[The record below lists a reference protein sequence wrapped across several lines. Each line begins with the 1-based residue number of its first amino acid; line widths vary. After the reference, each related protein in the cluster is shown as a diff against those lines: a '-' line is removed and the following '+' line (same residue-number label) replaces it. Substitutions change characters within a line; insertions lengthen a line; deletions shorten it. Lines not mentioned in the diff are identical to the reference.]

1 MAEQN
6 ANAVAITGGT
16 AIFTSVTTPSV
27 TATTTDLTL
36 NAISTGA
43 IKFSTAGGLQAQVAN
58 TASAVN
64 YLQLTGNA
72 TGGATTM
79 SAQGSDGNIFMQ
91 FNSKGTS
98 GFSFYSGSGTT
109 RQLRIDGT
117 SSGANFLGIAGSAT
131 GQVPILSIASQS
143 SDTNVSMAFQPKG
156 TGAIDLAAG
165 SSGVNISNGGTV
177 TAITRTAA
185 GTSYTSAPTW
195 SASAPTTAGGVTA
208 TGTTY
213 LAMQTIPT
221 ITSGGT
227 GYTVG
232 DTLTFVGGSGI
243 TTATT
248 LTVSTVSSGVITAVT
263 IAANGA
269 YATPPTSPISVT
281 GGTGTGAT
289 FTTTAWGV
297 ASTIVIGNAGSGYI
311 EQPTVTFSGGGC
323 SGATAYATV
332 GSGTTITTLAS
343 PLTLQTPALNANNTT
358 FQVRDDAT
366 IGASQTTFYMIG
378 ASSGLGRGALRSN
391 KAFYIASGSANSI
404 VFLTNSSLVNEGST
418 QMAVSHTA
426 SAVNYVQVT
435 GAVTGTATIPRA
447 PILSAQGSDTNI
459 SLALLPKGIGIVYT
473 NQNAPVAYD
482 ATNTLLIADILSQVI
497 TTTSATAV
505 SLTLPTGTLT
515 DAGILGGTG
524 AVGTAFE
531 WSIINLGSALGA
543 ITLVAGTAHTI
554 VGSTAIA
561 VGASAR
567 LKTRKTATNTYI
579 TYRLA

>member
-1 MAEQN
+1 MTVVVNHSTPADGTFSAAGAIAWDANHTLTGVGTMAEQN

-435 GAVTGTATIPRA
+435 GAATGNSPTIT
-447 PILSAQGSDTNI
+447 AQGSDGNIPLAINAKGTSAIRLGSNNTDYLAVNTNTAGLPILQAIGGSADI
-459 SLALLPKGIGIVYT
+459 SIQLLPKG
-473 NQNAPVAYD
+473 A
-482 ATNTLLIADILSQVI
+482 
-497 TTTSATAV
+497 
-505 SLTLPTGTLT
+505 GTLSFGT
-515 DAGILGGTG
+515 YTASMALTVQGYIEIKDSGGTIRKL
-524 AVGTAFE
+524 AV
-531 WSIINLGSALGA
+531 
-543 ITLVAGTAHTI
+543 
-554 VGSTAIA
+554 IA
-561 VGASAR
+561 
-567 LKTRKTATNTYI
+567 
-579 TYRLA
+579 